1 MTSSNSELLRV
12 ANLVYPAGAIGQC
25 ILLTGST
32 TLNLTITTDAL
43 TNTITGTAH
52 GLVTG
57 SRVRINS
64 DGTVPGGVAAGV
76 DYYAIA
82 LSANQFKLA
91 ETLAA
96 AVAGTE
102 INLTDGG
109 TGTVTMNEQGLLV
122 TDAIEVLINKEL
134 PSGGVYQ
141 RLPITVGAAAM
152 DGVEAVKPPVVV
164 TLNNTGTTDIIYR
177 HVLIAYGAGSAIGS
191 TAGITGFDLTTE
203 GTDQITVASQV
214 REITLI
220 FGAQQAV

>member
-12 ANLVYPAGAIGQC
+12 ANIVYPAGAIGQC

-64 DGTVPGGVAAGV
+64 SNTVPGGVAAGV

-82 LSANQFKLA
+82 LSANQFKVA
-91 ETLAA
+91 ETLAD

-109 TGTVTMNEQGLLV
+109 TGTVTMNEQALLV
-122 TDAIEVLINKEL
+122 TDAIEVLVNKEL
-134 PSGGVYQ
+134 ASGIYQ
-141 RLPITVGAAAM
+141 RLPITVGTAVM
-152 DGVEAVKPPVVV
+152 DGLEAVKPPVVV
-164 TLNNTGTTDIIYR
+164 TLNNTGTTEITYR

-191 TAGITGFDLTTE
+191 TAGITGFDLITE

>member
-1 MTSSNSELLRV
+1 VTSSNSELLRV
-12 ANLVYPAGAIGQC
+12 ANIVYPAGAIGQC

-32 TLNLTITTDAL
+32 TLNLTVTTDAL

-64 DGTVPGGVAAGV
+64 SGTVPGGVAAGV

-82 LSANQFKLA
+82 LSANQFKVA
-91 ETLAA
+91 ETLAD

-109 TGTVTMNEQGLLV
+109 TGTVTINEQALLV
-122 TDAIEVLINKEL
+122 GDAIEVLIAKEL
-134 PSGGVYQ
+134 PSGIYQ
-141 RLPITVGAAAM
+141 RQPITVGVAVIE
-152 DGVEAVKPPVVV
+152 GLEAVKPPVVV
-164 TLNNTGTTDIIYR
+164 TLDNTGTTDITYR

-191 TAGITGFDLTTE
+191 ITGITGFDLITE

>member
-1 MTSSNSELLRV
+1 VTSSNSELLRV
-12 ANLVYPAGAIGQC
+12 ADIVYPAGAIGQC

-82 LSANQFKLA
+82 LSANQFKVA
-91 ETLAA
+91 ETLAD

-109 TGTVTMNEQGLLV
+109 TGTVTMNEQALLV
-122 TDAIEVLINKEL
+122 TDAIEVLIAKEL
-134 PSGGVYQ
+134 PSGAYQ
-141 RLPITVGAAAM
+141 RLPITVGVAAM
-152 DGVEAVKPPVVV
+152 DGLEAVKPPVVV
-164 TLNNTGTTDIIYR
+164 TLNNTGTTEIIYR
-177 HVLIAYGAGSAIGS
+177 HVLIAYGAGGAIAS
-191 TAGITGFDLTTE
+191 TAGITGFDLITE
-203 GTDQITVASQV
+203 GTDQTTVASQV

>member
-1 MTSSNSELLRV
+1 VTSSNSELLRV
-12 ANLVYPAGAIGQC
+12 ADIVYPAGAIGEC

-64 DGTVPGGVAAGV
+64 NGTVPGGLAAGV

-82 LSANQFKLA
+82 LSANQFKVA
-91 ETLAA
+91 ETLAN
-96 AVAGTE
+96 AVAGTD

-109 TGTVTMNEQGLLV
+109 TGTVTVNEQALLV
-122 TDAIEVLINKEL
+122 TDPIEVLINKEL
-134 PSGGVYQ
+134 PSGAYQ

-152 DGVEAVKPPVVV
+152 DGLEAVKPPVVV
-164 TLNNTGTTDIIYR
+164 TLNNTGTTEIIYR
-177 HVLIAYGAGSAIGS
+177 HVLIAYGAGSAIAS
-191 TAGITGFDLTTE
+191 TAGITGFDLITE
-203 GTDQITVASQV
+203 GTDQTTAASQV

>member
-1 MTSSNSELLRV
+1 VTSSNSELLRV
-12 ANLVYPAGAIGQC
+12 ANAAYPAGAIGQC

-43 TNTITGTAH
+43 TNTITGNAH

-64 DGTVPGGVAAGV
+64 SNTVPGGVAAGV

-82 LSANQFKLA
+82 LSANQFKVA

-109 TGTVTMNEQGLLV
+109 TGTVTMNEQALLV
-122 TDAIEVLINKEL
+122 TDAIGVLVNKEL
-134 PSGGVYQ
+134 ASGIYQ
-141 RLPITVGAAAM
+141 RQPITVGVAAM
-152 DGVEAVKPPVVV
+152 DGLEAVKPPVVV
-164 TLNNTGTTDIIYR
+164 TLNNTGTTDITYR
-177 HVLIAYGAGSAIGS
+177 HVLIAYGAGSAIAS
-191 TAGITGFDLTTE
+191 TAGITGFDLITE
-203 GTDQITVASQV
+203 GTDQTTAASQV